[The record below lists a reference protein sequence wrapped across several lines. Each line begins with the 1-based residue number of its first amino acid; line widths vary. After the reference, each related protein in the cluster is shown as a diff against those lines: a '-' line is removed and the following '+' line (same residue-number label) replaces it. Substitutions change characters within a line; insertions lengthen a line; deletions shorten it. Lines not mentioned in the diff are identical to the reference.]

1 MNIGEIRQS
10 IENLAYIRGA
20 NNLRD
25 ASDAKVAF
33 VEKLLWQELVS
44 VMTEAIKA
52 APEPEKEPAALKQ
65 QEPEP
70 EVPEDP
76 EEQITGEILVAD
88 RVECHKCQYYLSLY
102 ENKVCQYIL
111 KTGRSRG
118 CSVAECEHWKDQK
131 KKRKYQHICK
141 RCGARFTDNSTRT
154 KYCPKCAKEF
164 EDAENSDL
172 GQE

>member
-20 NNLRD
+20 NNLKD

-33 VEKLLWQELVS
+33 VEKLLWQELVT

-52 APEPEKEPAALKQ
+52 APEPEEEPAALKQ

-70 EVPEDP
+70 EAPEDP
-76 EEQITGEILVAD
+76 EERVTGEILAED
-88 RVECHKCQYYLSLY
+88 RAECRKCQYYIEKTY
-102 ENKVCQYIL
+102 GICQYIL
-111 KTGRSRG
+111 LTRRSRG

-131 KKRKYQHICK
+131 KKRKYQHVCK

-154 KYCPKCAKEF
+154 KYCPKCEKEF
-164 EDAENSDL
+164 KDAEDTDL